1 MHQMG
6 HMHGNVSDSMLI
18 SWENPVPEGVEKM
31 HDIPIFPLIWLVHA
45 SAYRRLWEAI
55 HNFG

>member
-1 MHQMG
+1 MG

-31 HDIPIFPLIWLVHA
+31 PDFSIDLVGA
-45 SAYRRLWEAI
+45 CISL
-55 HNFG
+55 